1 MTERFGT
8 RIELNFIPSKRAKFM
23 MQAAVLGGFGSEMF
37 SSCVQNIKIIH
48 GIFARQLDKD
58 ALIPWDSNTY
68 LQWQSISP
76 SNRYFTSNKNR
87 SYLEAV
93 PFERTEDPDG
103 NLTNMRGNGLV
114 HCEDNVVTYLA
125 LNGQG
130 R

>member
-1 MTERFGT
+1 
-8 RIELNFIPSKRAKFM
+8 
-23 MQAAVLGGFGSEMF
+23 MQAAVLGGFGSERF
-37 SSCVQNIKIIH
+37 SSCVRNIKIIH
-48 GIFARQLDKD
+48 NIFARQFAKD
-58 ALIPWDSNTY
+58 ALIPWDSDTY
-68 LQWQSISP
+68 LQRQSISP

-103 NLTNMRGNGLV
+103 NLANIRDNELV

-125 LNGQG
+125 LDGQG